1 MITMDKYQHTLKK
14 TVRFGGVGLHS
25 GEAVNLTVK
34 PAAANCGVCFV
45 RTDQQ
50 GHAPIPAFMNRV
62 VSTIL
67 ATTLANGGV
76 SVSTTEHLLAALV
89 GLGIDNAIIE
99 LDGPEVPILDG
110 SAGPFVLILRKA
122 GRLRQKAR
130 RRFLK
135 ITREITFQDGDKTLR
150 VLPYDGF
157 KVTSAIEFDH
167 PLIRRQSCTM
177 EISADTFAREV
188 ASARTF
194 GFLDEVEKLQENGLA
209 LGGSLDNA
217 IVVDRFGILNNEGLR
232 FPDEF
237 VRHKVLDL
245 IGDLALLG
253 YPLLGH
259 VIANKSGH
267 GQHLG
272 LMQAIASQPDCW
284 EMVSYDTVQDSGVL
298 ERVVMSTRAAGSRLM
313 PLLVPPA
320 TLSNSSCAA

>member
-1 MITMDKYQHTLKK
+1 MERYQHTLSKA
-14 TVRFGGVGLHS
+14 VRFGGVGLHS

-34 PAAANCGVCFV
+34 PAEANCGVRFV
-45 RTDQQ
+45 RTDKP
-50 GHAPIPAFMNRV
+50 GHGAIPAFVNRV
-62 VSTIL
+62 VDTTL
-67 ATTLANGGV
+67 ATTIASGGV

-89 GLGIDNAIIE
+89 GLGIDNALIE

-110 SAGPFVLILRKA
+110 SAGPFVLILRQA
-122 GRLRQKAR
+122 GRRRQKAL

-135 ITREITFQDGDKTLR
+135 ITREITFQDGDKTIR
-150 VLPYDGF
+150 VRPYDGF
-157 KVTSAIEFDH
+157 KVTSVIEFDH
-167 PLIRRQSCTM
+167 PLIRRQSRTM
-177 EISADTFAREV
+177 EISVDTFVREV

-217 IVVDRFGILNNEGLR
+217 IIVDRFGILNNEGLR

-259 VIANKSGH
+259 VIASKSGH

-272 LMQAIASQPDCW
+272 LMQAIAARPDCW
-284 EMVSYDTVQDSGVL
+284 ELVSYDPDLDSGVL
-298 ERVVMSTRAAGSRLM
+298 ERVVMSTRGAGNRLM
-313 PLLVPPA
+313 PLLVPPT
-320 TLSNSSCAA
+320 TLSNGSCAA

>member
-1 MITMDKYQHTLKK
+1 MNTMEKYQHTLSKA
-14 TVRFGGVGLHS
+14 VRFGGIGLHS
-25 GEAVNLTVK
+25 GEAVSLTVK
-34 PAAANCGVCFV
+34 PAAANCGVRFV

-50 GHAPIPAFMNRV
+50 GHGCIPAVMNQV
-62 VSTIL
+62 VSTTL
-67 ATTLANGGV
+67 ATTLATGGV
-76 SVSTTEHLLAALV
+76 SVSTTEHLLAALA
-89 GLGIDNAIIE
+89 GLGIDNALVE

-110 SAGPFVLILRKA
+110 SAGPFVLILQKA
-122 GRLRQKAR
+122 GRRRQKAL

-157 KVTSAIEFDH
+157 KVTSVIDFDH

-177 EISADTFAREV
+177 EISVDSFVREV

-217 IVVDRFGILNNEGLR
+217 IVIDRFGILNNEGLR

-259 VIANKSGH
+259 VVANKSGH

-272 LMQAIASQPDCW
+272 LMQAIAARPDCW
-284 EMVSYDTVQDSGVL
+284 ELVTYDTDLDSGVL
-298 ERVVMSTRAAGSRLM
+298 ERAVKSTRAAGNRLM
-313 PLLVPPA
+313 PMLVPPA
-320 TLSNSSCAA
+320 TLRNGPCAA